1 MPGRLIRIARPL
13 PQSLVGRIYALYSA
27 TLLLFVGL
35 GLGLFFHYQLQQ
47 QLEDV
52 QQSATMLVEVV
63 AQTITD
69 SAVIGDYDTIQ
80 RTLDKSTLR
89 SHFSSALY
97 IDIYGGIIRSDSE
110 HPVDTPAPEW
120 LRALLA
126 GQLYD
131 VNRVIVAG
139 GRDYG
144 VLRLGFAVDAIAGD
158 QWKLLRS
165 ALALAIAG
173 LCGGLLL
180 IWFPL
185 RHWLGALDRAR
196 LYEQRAADGQA
207 SDTRKLLADLPL
219 EFRPMFEVLDQT
231 ASSLRGELEARE
243 KALVAL
249 REILAGLGAIPEAGP
264 DGGRDDLAEL
274 TAAVARLVAERE
286 ASRHELEKARDAAES
301 ANLIKSQFLANMSHE
316 IRTPMNGILGMTT
329 LALHSD
335 LEPAQREYL
344 SIVKSSAESLLTVI
358 NDILDFSKIEA
369 GKLHIEQIP
378 YELPGTVRDT
388 LHTFRLRA
396 EEKGLALDCRIA
408 PDVPD
413 AVVGDPVR
421 LRQVLLNLLSNAVKF
436 TERGRIEL
444 SLGRLSDE
452 PGGPLHFAIRD
463 TGIGV
468 GPEQQALIF
477 EAFAQADASTTRRYG
492 GTGLGLS
499 ISRRLV
505 ELMGGRIWMNSV
517 AGEGST
523 FHFTVPCQ
531 IAEPVEA
538 AALPAAEIPPAVS
551 SSARS
556 PRVLLVEDNLVNQ
569 KVACALLERRNYHV
583 RIAGNGEEAVAAL
596 AAGHFDVVL
605 MDVQMPVMG
614 GLEATRVIRE
624 QEAASGRPRVPI
636 VAMTANAMQGDRE
649 QCFAAGMD
657 DYVSKPIRADDL
669 YAALERRLAG

>member
-1 MPGRLIRIARPL
+1 
-13 PQSLVGRIYALYSA
+13 
-27 TLLLFVGL
+27 
-35 GLGLFFHYQLQQ
+35 
-47 QLEDV
+47 
-52 QQSATMLVEVV
+52 
-63 AQTITD
+63 
-69 SAVIGDYDTIQ
+69 
-80 RTLDKSTLR
+80 
-89 SHFSSALY
+89 
-97 IDIYGGIIRSDSE
+97 
-110 HPVDTPAPEW
+110 
-120 LRALLA
+120 
-126 GQLYD
+126 
-131 VNRVIVAG
+131 
-139 GRDYG
+139 
-144 VLRLGFAVDAIAGD
+144 
-158 QWKLLRS
+158 
-165 ALALAIAG
+165 
-173 LCGGLLL
+173 
-180 IWFPL
+180 
-185 RHWLGALDRAR
+185 
-196 LYEQRAADGQA
+196 
-207 SDTRKLLADLPL
+207 
-219 EFRPMFEVLDQT
+219 
-231 ASSLRGELEARE
+231 
-243 KALVAL
+243 
-249 REILAGLGAIPEAGP
+249 
-264 DGGRDDLAEL
+264 
-274 TAAVARLVAERE
+274 
-286 ASRHELEKARDAAES
+286 
-301 ANLIKSQFLANMSHE
+301 
-316 IRTPMNGILGMTT
+316 MNGILGMTT

-344 SIVKSSAESLLTVI
+344 NIVKSSAESLLTVI

-396 EEKGLALDCRIA
+396 EEKGLALDCTIA
-408 PDVPD
+408 PEVPA

-436 TERGRIEL
+436 TESGRIEL
-444 SLGRLSDE
+444 SVGRLSGE

-505 ELMGGRIWMNSV
+505 ELMGGRIWMDSV
-517 AGEGST
+517 VGEGST

-531 IAEPVEA
+531 VAEPVEA
-538 AALPAAEIPPAVS
+538 EALPEAEIRPAVS
-551 SSARS
+551 GTARS

-569 KVACALLERRNYHV
+569 KVACALLERRHYHV

-614 GLEATRVIRE
+614 GLEATRAIRE
-624 QEAASGRPRVPI
+624 QEAAGGRPRVPI
-636 VAMTANAMQGDRE
+636 IAMTANAMQGDRE